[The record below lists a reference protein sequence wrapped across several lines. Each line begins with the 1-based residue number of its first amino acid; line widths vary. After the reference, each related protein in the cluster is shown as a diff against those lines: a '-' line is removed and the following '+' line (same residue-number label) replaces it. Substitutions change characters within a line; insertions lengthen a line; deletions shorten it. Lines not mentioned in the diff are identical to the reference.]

1 MTSRLVWT
9 LALWCALAH
18 SAAAQIPGLDS
29 LGTPA
34 TREREQAEDP
44 LGRTTPRKS
53 IVAFIRAVDRED
65 FVSAAR
71 YMQVTA
77 SQRRNTEMLAREL
90 KTLLDRFFSQA
101 VTSISSAPEGALDD
115 GLPLDREAIG
125 PLTIGTQK
133 SDILL
138 VRVTD
143 PQSGPIWLISSET
156 LAQVPALYEAIPMTW
171 VERVLPNVL
180 VRRELFGISYAHW
193 VVFAASLV
201 MPFLLLVLASS
212 VVIVLSRR
220 FHHDATSQRN
230 LAHWVAELRWP
241 AILTLMFVSQLV
253 SMPLLGLPLTLRFG
267 YARVGLV
274 LLVISSTWLLREV
287 LTLGFARTRSMV
299 WGKDRTSTQSL
310 MLLGER
316 LLKVLLV
323 IVAIFIILTI
333 VGVDTKTALAGLGIG
348 GVALALGAQKTI
360 ENLLGGVFLLSDRA
374 LAIGDMCTISN
385 RQGQVEDITL
395 RSVRLRTADQSLVSV
410 PAGALAQAEI
420 ENFAS
425 RQKMLVRTTLPLRY
439 GTTVDQIRRI
449 LGEVR
454 TLLDETPQLETGTSR
469 ITLVNFGREAIELEL
484 FAFVRTT
491 DASEFLNVREDLLLA
506 IAAIV
511 EAAGSGFA
519 EPVKFISAGEVPDS
533 DSARNA
539 KAEEP
544 RAGAQAP
551 YPGMATSRTP

>member
-1 MTSRLVWT
+1 V
-9 LALWCALAH
+9 LAH
-18 SAAAQIPGLDS
+18 SALAQIPGIS
-29 LGTPA
+29 PNPA
-34 TREREQAEDP
+34 PREPTQAEDP
-44 LGRTTPRKS
+44 LGRTTPRRT

-77 SQRRNTEMLAREL
+77 AQRRNTERLAREL
-90 KTLLDRFFSQA
+90 KMLLDRFFSQA
-101 VTSISSAPEGALDD
+101 VTTISNAPEGALDD
-115 GLPLDREAIG
+115 GLPLDREEVG
-125 PLTIGTQK
+125 PLAIGTQK
-133 SDILL
+133 SDIVLI
-138 VRVTD
+138 RVAD

-156 LAQVPALYEAIPMTW
+156 LAQVPALYNAIPMTW
-171 VERVLPNVL
+171 GERVLPDVL
-180 VRRELFGISYAHW
+180 VHRELFGISYAHW
-193 VVFAASLV
+193 VVFVASLV
-201 MPFLLLVLASS
+201 IPFFILVLASS
-212 VVIVLSRR
+212 VAIVLVRR
-220 FHHDATSQRN
+220 FHRDPTGQPN
-230 LAHWVAELRWP
+230 LAHWYAGLRWP
-241 AILTLMFVSQLV
+241 SIITLTLLSQLV

-267 YARVGLV
+267 YARIGLV
-274 LLVISSTWLLREV
+274 LLVISSTWLLREA

-316 LLKVLLV
+316 FLKVILV
-323 IVAIFIILTI
+323 IVAIFTILTI

-420 ENFAS
+420 ENFAT

-439 GTTVDQIRRI
+439 GTTAEQIRRI

-454 TLLDETPQLETGTSR
+454 TLLDGNPKLETGTSR

-491 DASEFLNVREDLLLA
+491 DAPEFLAVRQDLLLG

-519 EPVKFISAGEVPDS
+519 EPVKFISTGQLAEADQDAPEYKAVPRDAENSGESFP
-533 DSARNA
+533 AR
-539 KAEEP
+539 
-544 RAGAQAP
+544 GA
-551 YPGMATSRTP
+551 RRLR